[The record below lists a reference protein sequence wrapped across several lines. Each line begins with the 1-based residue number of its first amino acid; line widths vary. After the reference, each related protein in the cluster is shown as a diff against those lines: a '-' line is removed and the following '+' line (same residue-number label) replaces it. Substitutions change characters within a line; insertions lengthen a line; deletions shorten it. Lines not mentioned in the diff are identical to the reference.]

1 MIEIKMN
8 TPNLY
13 LSQNTQRQ
21 TVTHRLSAVNS
32 LAQMEDSGGMRTR
45 EEIKSVSQPNEQSV
59 SQTENPATGNT
70 QNTQNISQN
79 RQEFAESMQSNLE
92 SLQNRAMNMSQS
104 GNQSNAL
111 KALNTNTNL
120 PDADAYFRKDPL
132 TYQRIQD
139 DILKNEPDYV
149 SNQLNKFSTSSI
161 DVNLKA
167 INSDMQLLKKFMG

>member
-21 TVTHRLSAVNS
+21 TVKQRLSEVNS
-32 LAQMEDSGGMRTR
+32 LAPMEDLESLRTR
-45 EEIKSVSQPNEQSV
+45 EEIKSVSQ
-59 SQTENPATGNT
+59 TENPTTGNT

-120 PDADAYFRKDPL
+120 PDVDAHFRKDPL

>member
-1 MIEIKMN
+1 
-8 TPNLY
+8 
-13 LSQNTQRQ
+13 
-21 TVTHRLSAVNS
+21 
-32 LAQMEDSGGMRTR
+32 MEDSEGLRTR
-45 EEIKSVSQPNEQSV
+45 EEIKSVSQ
-59 SQTENPATGNT
+59 TENPTTDNA
-70 QNTQNISQN
+70 QNTQNINQN

-92 SLQNRAMNMSQS
+92 SLQNRTMNISQS